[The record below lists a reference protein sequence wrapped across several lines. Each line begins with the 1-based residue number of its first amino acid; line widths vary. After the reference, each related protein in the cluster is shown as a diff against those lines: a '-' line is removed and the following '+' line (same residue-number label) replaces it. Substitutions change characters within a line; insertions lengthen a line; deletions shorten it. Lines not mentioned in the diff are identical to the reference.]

1 MATTNNFAIR
11 VGRLRRNWQVLFP
24 SCSFSQCA
32 TRKIWWHFRRKSA
45 GIPLG
50 DSWYCTALCFERA
63 LRQIFAP
70 LVPLVS
76 QHNPVPHRI
85 PLGLLMVSRGQL
97 KNEQLQTALRAQ
109 RAAGSKNI
117 GYWLETLGYAT
128 EQQVIAALAAQRAC
142 PVFVLSAEAEPE
154 CAKLLPLCMLESFRM
169 IPVHYSE
176 SRRMLY
182 VAFCEKIDYTALYA
196 IEQMLNCRTQPCLVG
211 SRSMEC
217 VLKRIAQKPHP
228 SELLF
233 ERVANIAEMAR
244 ITSSYVLKLGAE
256 AIRAVACG
264 EYVWL
269 RLQVRENFTT
279 LLFRT
284 CPLVETS
291 LTEPLDFPILVGT
304 DLSHHAGKFSKQT
317 RLPDGNQNS
326 RVPIDTPVVSA

>member
-196 IEQMLNCRTQPCLVG
+196 IEQMLNCRTSRAWSGAARWNASSNESRKNRIPPSCSLNVWRILRKWLV
-211 SRSMEC
+211 S
-217 VLKRIAQKPHP
+217 P
-228 SELLF
+228 
-233 ERVANIAEMAR
+233 
-244 ITSSYVLKLGAE
+244 
-256 AIRAVACG
+256 AVMC
-264 EYVWL
+264 
-269 RLQVRENFTT
+269 
-279 LLFRT
+279 
-284 CPLVETS
+284 
-291 LTEPLDFPILVGT
+291 
-304 DLSHHAGKFSKQT
+304 
-317 RLPDGNQNS
+317 
-326 RVPIDTPVVSA
+326 